1 VFAALALSMFGLFEF
16 QLPASLQTRL
26 VALSDAQS
34 GGTYRGAAIMG
45 ALSAVI
51 AGPCVAPPLAGALLY
66 ISQTG
71 DALLGAAALFAMGLG
86 LGVPLL
92 LLGASAGGLLPRA
105 GRWMLEIRR
114 VFGMVMLGVAV
125 WLLDRVLPGPAI
137 LVLWALLLIVSAVHL
152 GALDRLDPESGAAR
166 VFKGLGLAMLVWG
179 AALIVGAA
187 VGGDD
192 PFRPL
197 AGLRASAAP
206 GAELPFRRVE
216 DLPALREELAGAA
229 RDNRLVMLDFY
240 ADWCVE
246 CKRMERNTFPDPR
259 VRERLRDVVLLQAD
273 VTANDAASLE
283 LLRAHELFG
292 PPAIL
297 FFHPAAGELRSHRL
311 IGYLPPEEFLLHL
324 EQVLRS

>member
-1 VFAALALSMFGLFEF
+1 
-16 QLPASLQTRL
+16 
-26 VALSDAQS
+26 
-34 GGTYRGAAIMG
+34 
-45 ALSAVI
+45 
-51 AGPCVAPPLAGALLY
+51 
-66 ISQTG
+66 
-71 DALLGAAALFAMGLG
+71 
-86 LGVPLL
+86 
-92 LLGASAGGLLPRA
+92 
-105 GRWMLEIRR
+105 
-114 VFGMVMLGVAV
+114 V

-152 GALDRLDPESGAAR
+152 GALDRLGPESGPGR
-166 VFKGLGLAMLVWG
+166 VLKGIGLAMLVWG

-187 VGGDD
+187 AGGDD

-197 AGLRASAAP
+197 AGLRTGAAR
-206 GAELPFRRVE
+206 GSELPFRRI
-216 DLPALREELAGAA
+216 DSLPALREELAGAA
-229 RDNRLVMLDFY
+229 REKRLVMLDFY

-273 VTANDAASLE
+273 VTANDPAALE

-311 IGYLPPEEFLLHL
+311 IGYLSPEEFLLHL
-324 EQVLRS
+324 EQALGS